1 MSLRNVMKGRGP
13 GVALVEASPV
23 HEGDELLTVEEL
35 KVVFHRGGVR
45 TEAVRGL
52 SLGLRSGH
60 VLGVA
65 GESGSGKTTAALAAM
80 GLLPASTVVTGSIRF
95 RGQELVGL
103 SDKEKR
109 AFRGREMAMIFQET
123 GTALNPVMRVGDQ
136 LMTAARAHSS
146 GTRSELRAQI
156 ESALDEVQLR
166 DHDHVL
172 RSYPDEL
179 SGGMCQRVVIAMAL
193 SCGSKVLL
201 ADEPTTALDVSV
213 QHEII
218 GLIGEL
224 VRRENL
230 AAMMI
235 SHDLGVL
242 TEICDELLVMHM
254 GEVVEVGPVD
264 VVLSEPAHPYTKA
277 LLDCLPRLH
286 GDKVVLP
293 ELAQYGEKV
302 TSEGG
307 CRFRQ
312 RCPIRAD
319 VCETHPDLMTVQDGN
334 GMGAVHAARCWRSDV
349 VLAADYGSPLG
360 QADPASDSVTA
371 EPEADRSAGAKR

>member
-1 MSLRNVMKGRGP
+1 MTLRDIFKGHGAKNA
-13 GVALVEASPV
+13 VAPVEASPV
-23 HEGDELLTVEEL
+23 QEGEEVLTIEGL
-35 KVVFHRGGVR
+35 GVVFRRGGVR

-52 SLGLRSGH
+52 NLSLKSGH

-80 GLLPASTVVTGSIRF
+80 GLLPTGTLVTGSIKI

-103 SDKEKR
+103 SDKELR
-109 AFRGREMAMIFQET
+109 AYRGREMAMVFQET

-136 LMTAARAHSS
+136 MMQAARANKG
-146 GTRSELRAQI
+146 GTRAELRAQI
-156 ESALDEVQLR
+156 QNALEEVQLH
-166 DHDHVL
+166 DHDHVM

-218 GLIGEL
+218 ELIGRL
-224 VRRENL
+224 VERQKL
-230 AAMMI
+230 ATMMI

-242 TEICDELLVMHM
+242 AEICDDLVVMYM
-254 GEVVEVGPVD
+254 GEVVETGAIGA
-264 VVLSEPAHPYTKA
+264 VLRRPAHPYTKA

-286 GDKVVLP
+286 GEKVVLP
-293 ELAQYGEKV
+293 ELSHYGIPV
-302 TSEGG
+302 SSEGG
-307 CRFRQ
+307 CRFRH
-312 RCPIRAD
+312 RCPLRAE
-319 VCETHPDLMTVQDGN
+319 VCETHPELTVVEEGEVA
-334 GMGAVHAARCWRSDV
+334 GHSARCWRSDLLLSAAGSR
-349 VLAADYGSPLG
+349 LA
-360 QADPASDSVTA
+360 Q
-371 EPEADRSAGAKR
+371 

>member
-1 MSLRNVMKGRGP
+1 MSLRNLRKGIP
-13 GVALVEASPV
+13 GDAPAEARPVRVSPV
-23 HEGDELLTVEEL
+23 QEGEEVLTIEGL
-35 KVVFHRGGVR
+35 GVVFRRAGVQ

-52 SLGLRSGH
+52 SLSLRSGR

-80 GLLPASTVVTGSIRF
+80 GLLPTGTLVTGSIKLRD
-95 RGQELVGL
+95 QELVGL
-103 SDKEKR
+103 PDKQLR
-109 AFRGREMAMIFQET
+109 AFRGREIAMVFQET

-136 LMTAARAHSS
+136 LMTAARANR
-146 GTRSELRAQI
+146 GGARSELRARI
-156 ESALDEVQLR
+156 ESALDEVQLH
-166 DHDHVL
+166 DHEHVL

-218 GLIGEL
+218 ELIGGL
-224 VRRENL
+224 VSRDKL
-230 AAMMI
+230 AVMMI

-242 TEICDELLVMHM
+242 AEICDELVVMHM
-254 GEVVEVGPVD
+254 GEVVETGPVD
-264 VVLSEPAHPYTKA
+264 VVLGEPAHPYTKA

-293 ELAQYGEKV
+293 ELPQYAEQV
-302 TSEGG
+302 TASGG
-307 CRFRQ
+307 CRFRH
-312 RCPIRAD
+312 RCPLRAD
-319 VCETHPDLMTVQDGN
+319 VCETHPDLMAVADGN
-334 GMGAVHAARCWRSDV
+334 REGGPHAARCWRSDQL
-349 VLAADYGSPLG
+349 LAAAGSG
-360 QADPASDSVTA
+360 TSVT
-371 EPEADRSAGAKR
+371 

>member
-1 MSLRNVMKGRGP
+1 MSLRNLRKGRVP
-13 GVALVEASPV
+13 GDAPVDARPVPASSV
-23 HEGDELLTVEEL
+23 QEGEEVLTIEGL
-35 KVVFHRGGVR
+35 GVVFRRAGVR

-52 SLGLRSGH
+52 SLRLRAGH

-80 GLLPASTVVTGSIRF
+80 GLLPTGTLVTGSIKL

-103 SDKEKR
+103 PDRELR
-109 AFRGREMAMIFQET
+109 AFRGREVAMVFQET

-136 LMTAARAHSS
+136 LMTAARANNS
-146 GTRSELRAQI
+146 GTRSALRAQI
-156 ESALDEVQLR
+156 EGALDEVQLR

-193 SCGSKVLL
+193 SCGSRVLL

-218 GLIGEL
+218 ELIGGL

-230 AAMMI
+230 AVMMI

-242 TEICDELLVMHM
+242 AEICDELVVMHM
-254 GEVVEVGPVD
+254 GEVVETGPVD
-264 VVLSEPAHPYTKA
+264 VVLGEPAHPYTKA
-277 LLDCLPRLH
+277 LLDCLPQLH
-286 GDKVVLP
+286 GEKVALP
-293 ELAQYGEKV
+293 ELPQYREPVRSG
-302 TSEGG
+302 GG
-307 CRFRQ
+307 CRFRH
-312 RCPIRAD
+312 RCLLRAD
-319 VCETHPDLMTVQDGN
+319 VCETHPDLMVVGDGN
-334 GMGAVHAARCWRSDV
+334 RKGAPHAARCWRSDLL
-349 VLAADYGSPLG
+349 LAMARSGPQPG
-360 QADPASDSVTA
+360 Q
-371 EPEADRSAGAKR
+371 

>member
-1 MSLRNVMKGRGP
+1 MMAKRRDP
-13 GVALVEASPV
+13 GKESVAASPMPD
-23 HEGDELLTVEEL
+23 GDGVLAVRDLG
-35 KVVFHRGGVR
+35 VVFRRAGVQ

-52 SLGLRSGH
+52 SLSLRSGR

-80 GLLPASTVVTGSIRF
+80 GLLPVGTLVTGSIKL

-103 SDKEKR
+103 PDKALR
-109 AFRGREMAMIFQET
+109 GLRGRQIAMVFQET

-136 LMTAARAHSS
+136 LMTAAKAHLS
-146 GTRSELRAQI
+146 GSRSELRDHI
-156 ESALDEVQLR
+156 EGALDEVQLR

-218 GLIGEL
+218 ELIGGL
-224 VRRENL
+224 VKRENL
-230 AAMMI
+230 AVMMI

-242 TEICDELLVMHM
+242 ADICDELLVMHM
-254 GEVVEVGPVD
+254 GEVVEQGPVD
-264 VVLSEPAHPYTKA
+264 SVLSTPAHPYTKA
-277 LLDCLPRLH
+277 LLDCLPQLH
-286 GDKVVLP
+286 GGKGALP
-293 ELAQYGEKV
+293 ELSQYGERV
-302 TSEGG
+302 DAERG
-307 CRFRQ
+307 CRFRH
-312 RCPIRAD
+312 RCPLRAD
-319 VCETHPDLMTVQDGN
+319 ICETHPDLTEVDDGQDDGS
-334 GMGAVHAARCWRSDV
+334 AHTARCWRSDV
-349 VLAADYGSPLG
+349 VLAAVGAGSQL
-360 QADPASDSVTA
+360 A
-371 EPEADRSAGAKR
+371 E

>member
-1 MSLRNVMKGRGP
+1 MPLRNFRKAGAAQAAPAPADPGLAGP
-13 GVALVEASPV
+13 VADGEEV
-23 HEGDELLTVEEL
+23 LTVDGL
-35 KVVFHRGGVR
+35 RVVFNRGGVR

-52 SLGLRSGH
+52 NLSMRSGR

-80 GLLPASTVVTGSIRF
+80 GLLPTGTAVTGSIKL

-103 SDKEKR
+103 PDRELR
-109 AFRGREMAMIFQET
+109 RFRGRQIAMVFQEA

-136 LMTAARAHSS
+136 LMRAARANKPESKS
-146 GTRSELRAQI
+146 VLRAQI

-213 QHEII
+213 QREII
-218 GLIGEL
+218 ELIGGL
-224 VRRENL
+224 VKLDKL
-230 AAMMI
+230 AVMMI

-242 TEICDELLVMHM
+242 AEICDELVVMHM
-254 GEVVEVGPVD
+254 GEVVEIGPIDD
-264 VVLSEPAHPYTKA
+264 VLARPGHPYTKA

-286 GDKVVLP
+286 GEKVPLP
-293 ELAQYGEKV
+293 ELRQYGEKV
-302 TSEGG
+302 TSEAG
-307 CRFRQ
+307 CRFRH
-312 RCPIRAD
+312 RCPLRAD
-319 VCETHPDLMTVQDGN
+319 VCETHPDLMAVNDGDAA
-334 GMGAVHAARCWRSDV
+334 GALHAARCWRSD
-349 VLAADYGSPLG
+349 LLLEEASADLPL
-360 QADPASDSVTA
+360 P
-371 EPEADRSAGAKR
+371 

>member
-1 MSLRNVMKGRGP
+1 MPMRNFRKG
-13 GVALVEASPV
+13 GVSGAALAEADSTAASPV
-23 HEGDELLTVEEL
+23 QDDEEILTVEGL
-35 KVVFHRGGVR
+35 RVVFNRGGVR

-52 SLGLRSGH
+52 SLSMRSGR

-80 GLLPASTVVTGSIRF
+80 GLLPTGTAVTGSIKL

-103 SDKEKR
+103 PDRELR
-109 AFRGREMAMIFQET
+109 AFRGRQVAMVFQES

-136 LMTAARAHSS
+136 LMKAARANKP
-146 GTRSELRAQI
+146 GTRAELRAQI
-156 ESALDEVQLR
+156 ENALEEVQLR
-166 DHDHVL
+166 DHDHVM

-213 QHEII
+213 QREII
-218 GLIGEL
+218 ELIGGL
-224 VRRENL
+224 VQRDKL
-230 AAMMI
+230 AVMMI

-242 TEICDELLVMHM
+242 AEICDELIVMHM
-254 GEVVEVGPVD
+254 GEVVEIGPIGD
-264 VVLSEPAHPYTKA
+264 VLARPAHPYTKA

-286 GDKVVLP
+286 GEKAALP

-302 TSEGG
+302 TSAEG
-307 CRFRQ
+307 CRFRH
-312 RCPIRAD
+312 RCPLRAD
-319 VCETHPDLMTVQDGN
+319 VCETHPDLMAVDDGN
-334 GMGAVHAARCWRSDV
+334 RADTPHAARCWRSELLLAETSADV
-349 VLAADYGSPLG
+349 PVI
-360 QADPASDSVTA
+360 
-371 EPEADRSAGAKR
+371 